1 MPFTREQQREHY
13 LKNQEL
19 LKAKRRER
27 YLVNKNQVE
36 QITVTKVEQSQV
48 EQLLAKNVQPKE
60 KVEQNLKIEQI
71 NTTKEKVVDKINNS
85 VVDIQAFNEKV
96 YQRAR
101 TSEETRFYTF
111 SDGRKIVRTMCGC
124 NPTRVFYDWCLDNC
138 QYFTNWINHQ
148 IKANE

>member
-27 YLVNKNQVE
+27 YLANKNQVE
-36 QITVTKVEQSQV
+36 QITVTKVEQFSQVEQNHLSKVEQSQV
-48 EQLLAKNVQPKE
+48 EQLLAKNVQPRE
-60 KVEQNLKIEQI
+60 KVEQNLKVEQI

-85 VVDIQAFNEKV
+85 VVDIQAFNEEVFK
-96 YQRAR
+96 RAG

-124 NPTRVFYDWCLDNC
+124 NPTRVSYD
-138 QYFTNWINHQ
+138 
-148 IKANE
+148 